1 LNRPALKPFV
11 EAIEQG
17 LVVSDGAVGTQL
29 YERGVFINSA
39 LEEVVLSKPS
49 LLKQIHVD
57 YIEAGAQI
65 IQTHTFAANRLKL
78 ARYDLAE
85 KHDLINQRAAE
96 IALEAA
102 DGRVWVAGSIG
113 PTAALTN
120 AVDEDEV
127 ALVRGAFRDQAR
139 VLAGA
144 GVHVIVL
151 ETFRMVSEIKIAIE
165 AVREVCELPIIAQC
179 AFDADEK
186 TADGVDPAR
195 VAELLKRWG
204 ATVAGANCVE
214 GPEGVFRVV
223 AKMLGHGIPISAQAN
238 SGHPR
243 LQDGR
248 LIYMSTPE
256 YFGVYARRFFKAGV
270 SLVGGC
276 CGTGPDHIRR
286 VANAARMLGGN
297 EIEVVESPH
306 EIASPGQM
314 PLGGLEAV
322 PFAARTGLSAKIAR
336 IYEERV
342 KPGLSV
348 PLGPH
353 NFFVS
358 VEVNPPPGLDP
369 ASAIEAAAM
378 LKAGGIDVINIADG
392 PRASVRMSN
401 QALAQLVM
409 RDLGM
414 ESILHVCARD
424 RNLIGL
430 QSDLLAAHVL
440 GVHNLVIIT
449 GDPPKLGDYPN
460 ATAVFDVDS
469 IGLLKV
475 VRGFNQGI
483 DPANKPFGAQT
494 KFVLACGVEPAAL
507 DYDRELRRLEEKKA
521 AGAEFIMTQ
530 PVYDPAILERFL
542 NDISHLD
549 MPVLIGLLPLAS
561 SRNAEFLHAEVP
573 GMSIPEA
580 IRERMRKAKKGQ
592 ASRDEGIRIAQEA
605 LLQVQDRVVGAYIM
619 PPLGRY
625 ASALDVLTVVGYGD
639 VPEG

>member
-1 LNRPALKPFV
+1 MNRTALRPFA
-11 EAIEQG
+11 EAIQQG
-17 LVVSDGAVGTQL
+17 LIVSDGAIGTML

-49 LLKQIHVD
+49 LLKQIHTD
-57 YIEAGAQI
+57 YLDAGAQI
-65 IQTHTFAANRLKL
+65 LQTHTFAANRAKL
-78 ARYDLAE
+78 ARYDLADR
-85 KHDLINQRAAE
+85 HDTINRRAAE

-102 DGRVWVAGSIG
+102 AGKAWVGGSIG
-113 PTAALTN
+113 PTGALTN
-120 AVDEDEV
+120 VVDEDEV
-127 ALVRGAFRDQAR
+127 EVVRALFRDQAA
-139 VLAGA
+139 VLAA
-144 GVHVIVL
+144 SGVDLIVL

-165 AVREVCELPIIAQC
+165 AVRSVCALPIMAQC

-223 AKMLGHGIPISAQAN
+223 EKMLGHGIPISAQAN
-238 SGHPR
+238 AGHPR

-270 SLVGGC
+270 ALVGGC
-276 CGTGPDHIRR
+276 CGTNPDHIRR
-286 VANAARMLGGN
+286 VANAARMLGGA
-297 EIEVVESPH
+297 EIEVIETPAVEKP
-306 EIASPGQM
+306 EGGLPV
-314 PLGGLEAV
+314 GGLEPV
-322 PFAARTGLSAKIAR
+322 PFGERTGLSAKIAR
-336 IYEERV
+336 VWEERV
-342 KPGLSV
+342 KPGASV
-348 PLGPH
+348 PMGPH
-353 NFFVS
+353 NFVVS

-369 ASAIEAAAM
+369 SSAIEAARM
-378 LKAGGIDVINIADG
+378 LKAGGVDVINIADG

-401 QALAQLVM
+401 GALAQLV
-409 RDLGM
+409 RRELDM
-414 ESILHVCARD
+414 EAILHVCARD

-430 QSDLLAAHVL
+430 QSDLLASHVL

-460 ATAVFDVDS
+460 ATAVFDLDS

-483 DPANKPFGAQT
+483 DPAGKPFGAQT
-494 KFVLACGVEPAAL
+494 RFVMACGVEPAAL

-530 PVYDPAILERFL
+530 PVYDPGILERFL
-542 NDISHLD
+542 TDIQHLEL
-549 MPVLIGLLPLAS
+549 PVLIGLLPLAS
-561 SRNAEFLHAEVP
+561 LRNAEFLHHEVP

-580 IRERMRKAKKGQ
+580 IRERMKKAKKGQ
-592 ASRDEGIRIAQEA
+592 EARAEGIRIAQEA
-605 LLQVQDRVVGAYIM
+605 LAEVAHRVVGAYIM

-625 ASALDVLTVVGYGD
+625 ASALDVLKVVGYGQ
-639 VPEG
+639 G